1 MNILILFQFKLDQ
14 ANAWIVVTIIILLVS
29 SLSIIFVNVA
39 MGVRRNRLNSAKDF
53 FNDIHLRGMIRSHNR
68 DGMEIDPSNVD
79 LHELLGEGAFGMVRR
94 GTLKP
99 RNWEIAVK
107 MLKGM
112 SFYNQ

>member
-1 MNILILFQFKLDQ
+1 MIFFCVQFQLNQ
-14 ANAWIVVTIIILLVS
+14 ANAWVAVTLIILVVS
-29 SLSIIFVNVA
+29 SLSMIFVNIA
-39 MGVRRNRLNSAKDF
+39 MGVRRNRLNSAKDIL
-53 FNDIHLRGMIRSHNR
+53 NDIHLRGMIRSHNR
-68 DGMEIDPSNVD
+68 DGMEIDPSNID

-112 SFYNQ
+112 T